1 MKKSQRSSLRLL
13 AATTLVLIAG
23 AGTAVTAQAA
33 FIVNATETGG
43 NVVFE
48 GAGSIDTSA
57 WTLFGTAGDTSPQVN
72 AASALLLGPR
82 QEAIRWFPGLNR
94 AGPDNIGPGTTTKG
108 MVGQGDY
115 VGMSWTGGGAQT
127 VLWLAQDYVSGA
139 VMSSSATASSSTFAS
154 LGITPGS
161 YVWTWGTG
169 ATADSFTLNVG
180 AVPVPAAAWLFGSG
194 LLGLIGVARRKKVS

>member
-1 MKKSQRSSLRLL
+1 MKQSQRSALRLL
-13 AATTLVLIAG
+13 AVTSLVLIAS

-48 GAGSIDTSA
+48 GTGSIDTSA
-57 WTLFGTAGDTSPQVN
+57 WTLFGTGGVTTPQV
-72 AASALLLGPR
+72 SADSILLLGPR
-82 QEAIRWFPGLNR
+82 QEAVRWLPGVNR
-94 AGPDNIGPGTTTKG
+94 AGPDNIGPGTTTRG
-108 MVGQGDY
+108 MLGTGDY
-115 VGMSWTGGGAQT
+115 VGMQWTNGGSQT
-127 VLWLAQDYVSGA
+127 VLWLAPDYVSGA
-139 VMSSSATASSSTFAS
+139 VMTSSATAFSRTFAS

-194 LLGLIGVARRKKVS
+194 LLGLVGVARRKARA